1 MVRRSA
7 FLAVVGILRF
17 VGDVG
22 EEAVDDNLLVA
33 VNNDDVF
40 EPTKPSV
47 IFEDAPSQ
55 QTMIVRLVDEIR

>member
-1 MVRRSA
+1 VDRSA

-22 EEAVDDNLLVA
+22 EEDVDDTVFDV

-47 IFEDAPSQ
+47 ILKDAPSQ

>member
-1 MVRRSA
+1 MVDRSV

-22 EEAVDDNLLVA
+22 GEDVDDTVF
-33 VNNDDVF
+33 VVVSNDDVV

-47 IFEDAPSQ
+47 IFKDVPSQ